1 MLSIIV
7 AKAKNNIIG
16 KDNGMLWKLPDDLK
30 RFKEKTTGHTI
41 IMGRKTFESLGG
53 ILPNRM
59 HIILS
64 RNPDFNIDDSIN
76 ARHASLFLMSCY
88 MCTDMEIPE
97 LLVNNGASVYRTD
110 VFGNNA
116 LILLILNDNMTKEQ
130 KLNGVA
136 YLINEGADIN
146 WLNVQAQTPLTTALA
161 KMELDIANYLI
172 DRGAI
177 LYPAR

>member
-1 MLSIIV
+1 M
-7 AKAKNNIIG
+7 
-16 KDNGMLWKLPDDLK
+16 
-30 RFKEKTTGHTI
+30 
-41 IMGRKTFESLGG
+41 
-53 ILPNRM
+53 
-59 HIILS
+59 
-64 RNPDFNIDDSIN
+64 
-76 ARHASLFLMSCY
+76 
-88 MCTDMEIPE
+88 
-97 LLVNNGASVYRTD
+97 NNGATVYRTD

>member
-1 MLSIIV
+1 MNANFDNTYIKYVPVEQLPAIRKKLDALEKRLKIVPVYRPYNDEVDECFNINDIDEIKKML
-7 AKAKNNIIG
+7 
-16 KDNGMLWKLPDDLK
+16 
-30 RFKEKTTGHTI
+30 E
-41 IMGRKTFESLGG
+41 E
-53 ILPNRM
+53 
-59 HIILS
+59 
-64 RNPDFNIDDSIN
+64 NPDFNIDDSIN
-76 ARHASLFLMSCY
+76 ARHASLFLMACY
-88 MCTDMEIPE
+88 MFTDMEIPE
-97 LLVNNGASVYRTD
+97 FLVNNGASVYRTD

>member
-1 MLSIIV
+1 MNANFDNTYIKYVPVEQLPAIRKKLDALEKRLKTVPVYRHYNDEVDECFNINDMDEIKNML
-7 AKAKNNIIG
+7 
-16 KDNGMLWKLPDDLK
+16 
-30 RFKEKTTGHTI
+30 E
-41 IMGRKTFESLGG
+41 E
-53 ILPNRM
+53 
-59 HIILS
+59 
-64 RNPDFNIDDSIN
+64 NPDFNIDDSIN
-76 ARHASLFLMSCY
+76 ARHASLFLMACY

-97 LLVNNGASVYRTD
+97 FLVNNGASVYRTD